1 MALPSITSGQIA
13 IDPVS
18 GVFFFRNGS
27 GALVSSS
34 LNLLQTSNT
43 LVTTEDSIQI
53 AGNVVISGDLTVN
66 GDTTI
71 IKTEVLTVED
81 KNIELGNVTS
91 PTNTLADGG
100 GITLKGTTNKTFNW
114 SNSTSSWT
122 SSENIDLA
130 SGKVYKI
137 NGVEILSA
145 NAYAGSSAKW
155 TNARTITLAG
165 DLTGNVSI
173 DGSANVT
180 LTAAVAANS
189 VALGTDTTGDYISS
203 LVAGTGISL
212 SNNSGETATPTI
224 TLNAVIDDLTDVT
237 LTTPANGD
245 FFRYNGSVW
254 INDAINLSTDTIGD
268 YVDHLSAGTG
278 ITITNNSGEASI
290 PTVSIGQSV
299 ATNADVSFNQVT
311 AALVGAV
318 TGNVAGNLTG
328 NVTGNVT
335 GNLTGNVTGN
345 VTGNLT
351 GDVTGTASNSNSWVT
366 SRRITLAGDLSG
378 NVLIKGDADVTLT
391 ATVVANAVALG
402 TDTTGDFVAN
412 LVAGTGITITDN
424 TGEGMTPVIKV
435 ADSYTTNM
443 VSNIANSASSVSAY
457 VDTVGNTA
465 YSNAVTYINNRTLD
479 DLSGVTLSN
488 AATNNVLLYN
498 GSAWINS
505 AFNTAKLSDVL
516 TSNVENNQIL
526 IWDSGLGKWVNR
538 ILPEQPQGTTLSVAR
553 GNGIDQH
560 FSIYHGFNTADVVV
574 TVRSNLTNEVIQ
586 ATWKTA
592 ASVNGVYSED
602 YVTVSFN
609 EPPTEDEMQIVI
621 YGAIQSTTVN
631 ITGRLDNL
639 SGDVMV
645 GSPSSGEALLYN
657 GSKWINRKSN
667 ITTDMGDVVISGA
680 ASGQFL
686 KWNGSNWINANIPT
700 INTLDDVGDVS
711 APTPSSGQFLKWNGT
726 NWVNADIPTINT
738 LDDVGDVTITSA
750 ANSDFLKYNGSAW
763 VNDPINLGT
772 DTVGGYV
779 TSLVAG
785 TGITLANN
793 SGEGTTPT
801 ITVDT
806 SVIQARVANVTDV
819 EIGYLD
825 GVTSA
830 IQTQLND
837 KSLIASPTFTGTPSA
852 PTAAVN
858 TNTTQ
863 IATTAFVI
871 NEIADNVY
879 IPVIDNLDDLGDVTA
894 SSPSSGDLLKWNGTA
909 WVNASGYAL
918 LASPALTGTPTAPT
932 ATLATDTTQVATTAF
947 VRAEVAA
954 LVNSA
959 SSTLDTL
966 GEIATALGNDAAL
979 STTLTSSI
987 ALKAPLA
994 SPTFTG
1000 TVTIPA
1006 GASISGFATLASPT
1020 FTGTPTLPTGTIA
1033 TTQTA
1038 NDSTTAVAT
1047 TAFVTTADNLKANL
1061 ASPTFTGTVTLPANT
1076 VTSSMIMDGT
1086 IANVDISASAAID
1099 YSKLSLSNSIATT
1112 DLVSGAARAGFNST
1126 LRTVTSSNT
1135 LVISDLAKLIV
1146 VNSSSTA
1153 NITVPADNTVNF
1165 NVGDRID
1172 FVTINTGLVTFIAAG
1187 GVSVS
1192 GTPGLNLRTQYS
1204 GATLVK
1210 LAANTWVAMG
1220 DLKQ

>member
-137 NGVEILSA
+137 NGVEVLSA
-145 NAYAGSSAKW
+145 NAYSGSAAKW

-180 LTAAVAANS
+180 LTATVAANS
-189 VALGTDTTGDYISS
+189 VALGTDTTGDYVSS

-224 TLNAVIDDLTDVT
+224 TLNAAIDDLTDVT

-299 ATNADVSFNQVT
+299 ATNANVAFNQVT
-311 AALVGAV
+311 ATLVGAV

-335 GNLTGNVTGN
+335 GNITGNVTGN

-391 ATVVANAVALG
+391 ATVVANAIALG

-424 TGEGMTPVIKV
+424 TGEGMTPVVKV

-457 VDTVGNTA
+457 ADTIGNTA
-465 YSNAVTYINNRTLD
+465 YSNAVSYVNNRTLND
-479 DLSGVTLSN
+479 FTEVVINTPVS
-488 AATNNVLLYN
+488 NNVLLYN
-498 GSAWINS
+498 GSSWINS
-505 AFNTAKLSDVL
+505 LFNVNKISDVNINPL
-516 TSNVENNQIL
+516 TIADGQIL
-526 IWDSGLGKWVNR
+526 IYDSASSKWVNS
-538 ILPEQPQGTTLSVAR
+538 LVPESPAGSSVAFVR
-553 GNGIDQH
+553 GN
-560 FSIYHGFNTADVVV
+560 NTATQFTLEHNLGTANVVV
-574 TVRSNLTNEVIQ
+574 TIRSNITYEVIEARWSTTNSIGEFSNNHVTINFTTPP
-586 ATWKTA
+586 AT
-592 ASVNGVYSED
+592 G
-602 YVTVSFN
+602 
-609 EPPTEDEMQIVI
+609 EMSITI
-621 YGAIQSTTVN
+621 YGSVQSTAVV

-793 SGEGTTPT
+793 SGEGATPT
-801 ITVDT
+801 VTVDT
-806 SVIQARVANVTDV
+806 TVIQARVSGISDT

-830 IQTQLND
+830 IQTQINNKLD
-837 KSLIASPTFTGTPSA
+837 SSTAGTTYAPLASPTFTG
-852 PTAAVN
+852 
-858 TNTTQ
+858 
-863 IATTAFVI
+863 
-871 NEIADNVY
+871 NVSG
-879 IPVIDNLDDLGDVTA
+879 ITKTMVGLGDVDNTA
-894 SSPSSGDLLKWNGTA
+894 DTAKPVSTAQQTALDLKAN
-909 WVNASGYAL
+909 

-932 ATLATDTTQVATTAF
+932 AAAATNTTQVATTAF
-947 VRAEVAA
+947 VRAEVAN
-954 LVNSA
+954 LVGTASA
-959 SSTLDTL
+959 TLDTL
-966 GEIATALGNDAAL
+966 GEIATALENDAAL
-979 STTLTSSI
+979 STTLTNSI

-1000 TVTIPA
+1000 TVIIPA

-1020 FTGTPTLPTGTIA
+1020 FTGT
-1033 TTQTA
+1033 
-1038 NDSTTAVAT
+1038 
-1047 TAFVTTADNLKANL
+1047 
-1061 ASPTFTGTVTLPANT
+1061 VTLPANT
-1076 VTSSMIMDGT
+1076 ITSSMIMDGT
-1086 IANVDISASAAID
+1086 IANIDISSSAAIS
-1099 YSKLSLSNSIATT
+1099 YSKLSLSNSISTT
-1112 DLVSGAARAGFNST
+1112 DLVSGPARAGFNST
-1126 LRTVTSSNT
+1126 LNAQTTSYT
-1135 LVISDLAKLIV
+1135 LQATDLAKLVTID
-1146 VNSSSTA
+1146 SASEI
-1153 NITVPADNTVNF
+1153 NITVPDILS
-1165 NVGDRID
+1165 VGDRID
-1172 FVTINTGLVTFIAAG
+1172 ILRKHLTGGVTIVG
-1187 GVSVS
+1187 GDGVNVY
-1192 GTPGLNLRTQYS
+1192 GTPGLKLRSQWS

-1210 LAANTWVAMG
+1210 LAANTWVVMG

>member
-137 NGVEILSA
+137 NGVEVLSA
-145 NAYAGSSAKW
+145 NAYSGSAAKW

-180 LTAAVAANS
+180 LTATVAANS
-189 VALGTDTTGDYISS
+189 VALGTDTTGNYVSS

-224 TLNAVIDDLTDVT
+224 TLNAAIDDLTDVT

-299 ATNADVSFNQVT
+299 ATNANVAFNQVT
-311 AALVGAV
+311 ATLVGAV

-351 GDVTGTASNSNSWVT
+351 GDVIGTASNSNSWVT

-391 ATVVANAVALG
+391 ATVVANAVTLG

-424 TGEGMTPVIKV
+424 TGEGMTPVVKV

-457 VDTVGNTA
+457 ADTVGNTA
-465 YSNAVTYINNRTLD
+465 YSNAVSYVNNRTLND
-479 DLSGVTLSN
+479 FAEVVITSPVSN
-488 AATNNVLLYN
+488 NLLAYN
-498 GSAWINS
+498 GSAWINQ
-505 AFNTAKLSDVL
+505 AFNLDKLSDVTINPSTVGPQQIL
-516 TSNVENNQIL
+516 NYDANTSQWVNGVVDWSLPVGLAYKSTLGDGTNHTFTITHGLGTRDIYVTCRTTDSPYEVVEVRWAATDLDNATFTFSTVPANESISVTIFSNVSSAIL
-526 IWDSGLGKWVNR
+526 NV
-538 ILPEQPQGTTLSVAR
+538 TALSSLDDFVVA
-553 GNGIDQH
+553 GNGITAGQYITWNGTKWYNKTLLLDDASDVQL
-560 FSIYHGFNTADVVV
+560 NTV
-574 TVRSNLTNEVIQ
+574 TT
-586 ATWKTA
+586 
-592 ASVNGVYSED
+592 
-602 YVTVSFN
+602 
-609 EPPTEDEMQIVI
+609 
-621 YGAIQSTTVN
+621 
-631 ITGRLDNL
+631 
-639 SGDVMV
+639 
-645 GSPSSGEALLYN
+645 
-657 GSKWINRKSN
+657 
-667 ITTDMGDVVISGA
+667 
-680 ASGQFL
+680 GQFL
-686 KWNGSNWINANIPT
+686 KWNGSNWVNAN
-700 INTLDDVGDVS
+700 
-711 APTPSSGQFLKWNGT
+711 
-726 NWVNADIPTINT
+726 IPTINT
-738 LDDVGDVTITSA
+738 LDDVGDVTITSGTDG
-750 ANSDFLKYNGSAW
+750 DFLKYNGSAW

-793 SGEGTTPT
+793 SGEGATPT
-801 ITVDT
+801 VTVDT
-806 SVIQARVANVTDV
+806 TVIQARVSGISDT
-819 EIGYLD
+819 EIAYLD

-837 KSLIASPTFTGTPSA
+837 KLASSSAATTYAPIASPTFTG
-852 PTAAVN
+852 
-858 TNTTQ
+858 
-863 IATTAFVI
+863 
-871 NEIADNVY
+871 NVSG
-879 IPVIDNLDDLGDVTA
+879 ITKTMVGLGDVDNTA
-894 SSPSSGDLLKWNGTA
+894 DTAKPVSTAQQTALDLKAN
-909 WVNASGYAL
+909 

-932 ATLATDTTQVATTAF
+932 AAAATNTTQIATTAF
-947 VRAEVAA
+947 VRAEVAN
-954 LVNSA
+954 LVGTASA
-959 SSTLDTL
+959 TLDTL
-966 GEIATALGNDAAL
+966 GEIATALGNDASL
-979 STTLTSSI
+979 STTLTNSI

-1020 FTGTPTLPTGTIA
+1020 FTGT
-1033 TTQTA
+1033 
-1038 NDSTTAVAT
+1038 
-1047 TAFVTTADNLKANL
+1047 
-1061 ASPTFTGTVTLPANT
+1061 VTLPANT
-1076 VTSSMIMDGT
+1076 ITSSMIMDGT
-1086 IANVDISASAAID
+1086 IADIDISSSAAIS
-1099 YSKLSLSNSIATT
+1099 YSKLNLSNSITTT
-1112 DLVSGAARAGFNST
+1112 DLASGAAIGGFNST
-1126 LRTVTSSNT
+1126 LNAQTASYT
-1135 LVISDLAKLIV
+1135 LQATDLAKLVTIDSASNTV
-1146 VNSSSTA
+1146 V
-1153 NITVPADNTVNF
+1153 TVPNILSD
-1165 NVGDRID
+1165 GDRID
-1172 FVTINTGLVTFIAAG
+1172 VLRKHLTGEVTITAGSGVT
-1187 GVSVS
+1187 VY
-1192 GTPGLNLRTQYS
+1192 GTPGLKLRSQWS

-1210 LAANTWVAMG
+1210 LAANTWVVMG
-1220 DLKQ
+1220 DLKA